1 MFHDINKIRDITI
14 QRDRELKEQ
23 FKKDTIRE
31 INTKIIAKA
40 GQGKSYAYHT
50 IPISTPQDFVK
61 LIESELQKAGYKVKF
76 EYSDDM
82 SLHLNIYW

>member
-1 MFHDINKIRDITI
+1 MFHDINKIRDITT
-14 QRDRELKEQ
+14 QRNRELQEQ

-40 GQGKSYAYHT
+40 EQGKSYAYHT
-50 IPISTPQDFVK
+50 MSIATPQDFVD
-61 LIESELQKAGYKVKF
+61 LIQSELQKAGYNVKF
-76 EYSDDM
+76 EYGDDM